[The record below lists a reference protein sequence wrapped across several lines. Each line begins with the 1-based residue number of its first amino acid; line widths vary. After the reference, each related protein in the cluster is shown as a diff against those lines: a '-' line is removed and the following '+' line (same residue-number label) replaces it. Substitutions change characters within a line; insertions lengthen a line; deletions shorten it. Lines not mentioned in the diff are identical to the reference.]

1 MGDRIDGETAKR
13 RVACRSW
20 VRAWRV
26 QARFIAVASLALVA
40 AACRPARGGEAQAGT
55 ISISHMV
62 VSAPPPFAPAPGFLV
77 LDNHGSAPDT
87 LLAVDSPD
95 ADSVVLHTVV
105 GGQMETVAFVPVP
118 TLGQVAF
125 APGGYHLMINGVHRP
140 LAVGDTL
147 SLVFRFARAG
157 SVPVRAPVLTYSE
170 AVSEVRR

>member
-1 MGDRIDGETAKR
+1 MHLHRIGLTIFA
-13 RVACRSW
+13 
-20 VRAWRV
+20 
-26 QARFIAVASLALVA
+26 ALTLA
-40 AACRPARGGEAQAGT
+40 AAVGCHPSRGGEAQAGT
-55 ISISHMV
+55 MSISHMV
-62 VSAPPPFAPAPGFLV
+62 VSVPPPSAPAPGFLV

-105 GGQMETVAFVPVP
+105 GGQMETAAFVPVP

-125 APGGYHLMINGVHRP
+125 APGGYHLMIGGLHHP

-147 SLVFRFARAG
+147 SLIFRFARAG

-170 AVSEVRR
+170 AVSDVRR

>member
-1 MGDRIDGETAKR
+1 MQLSRT
-13 RVACRSW
+13 C
-20 VRAWRV
+20 
-26 QARFIAVASLALVA
+26 FTAVASLALVA
-40 AACRPARGGEAQAGT
+40 AACRPSRGGEAQAGT

-62 VSAPPPFAPAPGFLV
+62 VSVPPPTAPAPGFLV

-105 GGQMETVAFVPVP
+105 GGQMETAAFVPVP

-125 APGGYHLMINGVHRP
+125 APGGYHLMISGLHHP

-147 SLVFRFARAG
+147 SLVFRFAHAG
-157 SVPVRAPVLTYSE
+157 SIPVRAPVLTYSE
-170 AVSEVRR
+170 AVSDVRR

>member
-1 MGDRIDGETAKR
+1 M
-13 RVACRSW
+13 
-20 VRAWRV
+20 
-26 QARFIAVASLALVA
+26 
-40 AACRPARGGEAQAGT
+40 
-55 ISISHMV
+55 
-62 VSAPPPFAPAPGFLV
+62 
-77 LDNHGSAPDT
+77 DNHGSAPDT

-95 ADSVVLHTVV
+95 ADSVVLHTMV